1 MQNLKRFIFTTAV
14 YFLFWLAYTSS
25 LAQSEMMAGLIIS
38 LILSYFTYQSF
49 SRDKGNN
56 NILSRFLAFL
66 KYLPVF
72 LWEMIKANLDVAK
85 RVIDPSLPINPAIV
99 EISTDLKSNQAKL
112 FLANSITLTPGT
124 LTVDIV
130 EDKLY
135 VHWIDLTAEDPAE
148 QKKII
153 SEKFEKLLEGVF

>member
-1 MQNLKRFIFTTAV
+1 
-14 YFLFWLAYTSS
+14 
-25 LAQSEMMAGLIIS
+25 
-38 LILSYFTYQSF
+38 
-49 SRDKGNN
+49 
-56 NILSRFLAFL
+56 
-66 KYLPVF
+66 
-72 LWEMIKANLDVAK
+72 MIKANLDVAK